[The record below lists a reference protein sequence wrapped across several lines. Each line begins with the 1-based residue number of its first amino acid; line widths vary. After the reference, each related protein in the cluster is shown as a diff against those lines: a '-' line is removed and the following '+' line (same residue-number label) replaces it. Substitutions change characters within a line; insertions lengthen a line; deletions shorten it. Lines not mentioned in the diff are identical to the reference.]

1 MKDYV
6 ALGLIGCGGISQAH
20 ASAMASL
27 WKAKRRN
34 FRVIA
39 CCDVVEASARKLAG
53 MFAEFQGFTPVIY
66 TSHKKMLQT
75 EQSLEAVLI
84 CTQHRYHHTVAID
97 AINAG
102 LHVTIEKP
110 LAITMRAGK
119 EIMKAAAKKKAIL
132 HVAENYRRDPQH
144 RAVKWAIKKGMIGRP
159 RMIYWIGVDERRW
172 YWQWREH
179 INIAG
184 GGWTL
189 DGGVHYA
196 DLFRYHLGEVKSI
209 YSFCRS
215 FDPYR
220 YLNSKTLK
228 GKRIKV
234 DVEDTTISALE
245 FESGALGQW
254 TSTGA
259 APGQGFGQEAIY
271 GSEGSV
277 VFGQGL
283 KNRRKNIPMKQLVNL
298 FLRSISAQEKAKLF
312 PTGLASNWE
321 NPIASEIEEFLSAVR
336 KGTKLEVDGLE
347 GYKDLAICFGVY
359 ESSYLN
365 KPVLMKDIESL
376 KLENYQRKLNKQ
388 LKLV

>member
-6 ALGLIGCGGISQAH
+6 AMGLIGCGGISEAH
-20 ASAMASL
+20 ANAMASL
-27 WKAKRRN
+27 WKAKKRN
-34 FRVIA
+34 FRIIA
-39 CCDVVEASARKLAG
+39 CCDVVEERAKKLAG
-53 MFAEFQGFTPVIY
+53 MIGKFQDIQPAIY
-66 TSHKKMLQT
+66 TSYKKMLKSETQ
-75 EQSLEAVLI
+75 LEAVNI
-84 CTQHRYHHTVAID
+84 CVQHRYHHTVAID

-102 LHVTIEKP
+102 LHVTVEKP

-119 EIMKAAAKKKAIL
+119 EVMKAAQKKGVVL

-144 RAVKWAIKKGMIGRP
+144 RAVHWAIKKGMIGKP
-159 RMIYWIGVDERRW
+159 RMLFWVSVGERRW

-196 DLFRYHLGEVKSI
+196 DLFRYHIGEVKSI
-209 YSFCRS
+209 SSISKSY
-215 FDPYR
+215 DPYR

-234 DVEDTTISALE
+234 DVEDTTISVFE
-245 FESGALGQW
+245 FENGVSGQW

-259 APGQGFGQEAIY
+259 APGQEFGQEAIY

-277 VFGQGL
+277 VFGHGL
-283 KNRRKNIPMKQLVNL
+283 NTRKKEIPMKKLTEM
-298 FLRSISAQEKAKLF
+298 FISTLNAREKDKLF

-321 NPIASEIEEFLSAVR
+321 NPIASEFEEFVSAIR

-347 GYKDLAICFGVY
+347 GYKDMAICFAVY
-359 ESSYLN
+359 ESGWLG
-365 KPVLMKDIESL
+365 KTVQLKDIENL
-376 KLENYQRKLNKQ
+376 KIENYQRKLNKQ